1 MNDASLPRV
10 LCLRPK
16 ADFDKTGIQVPDT
29 LDVEFADPKAPA
41 LSSLIANARALVI
54 PAVGTKLPPELFDGS
69 SVQLV
74 QVTGAGVDRLD
85 REGMTR
91 LGIPVANVPG
101 GSNSAV
107 AEYAVS
113 TALILLRQL
122 AWSNAEIAQANYEN
136 CRKTLITELPP
147 GLGGL
152 TVGVVGLGT
161 IGLAV
166 AQAFHRFDCK
176 IVYHDPAVTDTAAA
190 DAIGARRLNL
200 DDLLSV
206 SDIVSLHVPL
216 LPETRNLIDASAITS
231 MKPGAVLINAAR
243 GGVVDESALVN
254 ALRQNR
260 LTGAAVDV
268 YSQEPPPSDNPLLV
282 ASKDLAG
289 RLLLT
294 PHVAGITRQA
304 WATLFDRAWS
314 NVEAVV
320 SHGKPPQFRVF

>member
-1 MNDASLPRV
+1 MNDTSLPRV

-16 ADFDKTGIQVPDT
+16 ADFSKADVHIPDT
-29 LDVEFADPKAPA
+29 LDVEFADPNAPELA
-41 LSSLIANARALVI
+41 SLIAIARALVI

-69 SVQLV
+69 PVQLV

-113 TALILLRQL
+113 TALMLLRRL
-122 AWSNAEIAQANYEN
+122 TWSNAVIGQSDYEN

-176 IVYHDPAVTDTAAA
+176 IVYHDPAVSDTAAA
-190 DAIGARRLNL
+190 DTIGARRLAL

-206 SDIVSLHVPL
+206 SDVVSLHVPL
-216 LPETRNLIDASAITS
+216 LPETDNLMDASAIAS
-231 MKPGAVLINAAR
+231 MKPGAILINAAR
-243 GGVVDESALVN
+243 GGVVEEAALVN

-260 LTGAAVDV
+260 LAGAAVDV
-268 YSQEPPPSDNPLLV
+268 YSQEPPMPDNPLLT
-282 ASKDLAG
+282 ASQELNGK
-289 RLLLT
+289 LLLT

-314 NVEAVV
+314 NVEDVL
-320 SHGKPPQFRVF
+320 SHSKPPQFRIY